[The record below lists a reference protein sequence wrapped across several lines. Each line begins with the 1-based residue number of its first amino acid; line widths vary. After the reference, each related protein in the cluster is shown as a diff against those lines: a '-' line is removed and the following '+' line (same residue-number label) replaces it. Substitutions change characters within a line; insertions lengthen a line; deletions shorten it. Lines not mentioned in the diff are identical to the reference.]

1 MRSGWCRDT
10 LFFPPHLEG
19 VPQRCCI
26 PDVTWCGTGRLWVT
40 SSRFCRARTV
50 HVNTRR
56 CATTSST
63 PGSQAQASSHRPR
76 NPVSFVGQRAPLPA
90 RASNSVRQPNERTLK
105 ARCWVLG
112 AGCPTPGY
120 SLASS
125 KTCPS
130 DGTCCA
136 SPVPLPRLVDGH
148 SGEDNCAIFAK
159 VAASTLGTEGGD
171 VFPAAEEAVG
181 RRMCCNRSVSQ
192 ERGWILAD
200 VPGFPSS
207 LSVSERKQSTS
218 VPSSFW
224 SN

>member
-1 MRSGWCRDT
+1 MALGSSGLRRPA
-10 LFFPPHLEG
+10 FAERG
-19 VPQRCCI
+19 RCM
-26 PDVTWCGTGRLWVT
+26 
-40 SSRFCRARTV
+40 
-50 HVNTRR
+50 
-56 CATTSST
+56 ST
-63 PGSQAQASSHRPR
+63 PVGAQPPLLPQDLRLRLYHTYPADRPR

-90 RASNSVRQPNERTLK
+90 KASRSVRQPNERTLK
-105 ARCWVLG
+105 ARGWVLG

-136 SPVPLPRLVDGH
+136 SPVPLPRLVDGQ

-159 VAASTLGTEGGD
+159 VAASTLGTEGGN
-171 VFPAAEEAVG
+171 VFPAAEAAVG
-181 RRMCCNRSVSQ
+181 RRTCCNRSVSQ
-192 ERGWILAD
+192 ERGRILAD